1 MSDRSSTNLLSTK
14 VSNYRG
20 KMIVLAVPK
29 NLKVHAA
36 LFLVS
41 LIYGANYS
49 IAKIALPE
57 YLEPFGFIILRI
69 GLATILFWL
78 FSKTSVAEKVE
89 KKDFLLLVA
98 SAFFGVAVNQMLFFK
113 GLSLT
118 NPINASVIMTAS
130 PIMVML
136 TAYVLG
142 KERLTINKIIGVLI
156 GAIGAYLLLTK
167 DGVSLSHG
175 TFLGDLFILLNGTS
189 YAIYL
194 VIVKPLMAKYRPI
207 TVIKWIFL
215 FGFVF
220 AFPFGIDQLS
230 EVNWRVITP
239 VAWLSIAYVILA
251 ATFLVYLLN
260 VWSLKFVNSS
270 VVGIY
275 IYLQPMISTLIAVSF
290 RGDRLDLMTVAYS
303 LLIMVGVYLVSKK

>member
-1 MSDRSSTNLLSTK
+1 M
-14 VSNYRG
+14 G
-20 KMIVLAVPK
+20 KMIVLTVPK
-29 NLKVHAA
+29 NLKVHSA

-57 YLEPFGFIILRI
+57 YLEPFGFIVLRI
-69 GLATILFWL
+69 SLATLLFWL
-78 FSKTSVAEKVE
+78 FSLTSKTEKIVSR
-89 KKDFLLLVA
+89 KDFLLLLA

-142 KERLTINKIIGVLI
+142 KEKLTINKIIGVLI
-156 GAIGAYLLLTK
+156 GALGAYLLLTK
-167 DGVSLSHG
+167 DGVSLTHG

-215 FGFVF
+215 FGFIF
-220 AFPFGIDQLS
+220 TFPFGIEQLS
-230 EVNWRVITP
+230 AVNWSIIPPR
-239 VAWLSIAYVILA
+239 AWMSIAYVIVA
-251 ATFLVYLLN
+251 ATFAVYLLN

-290 RGDRLDLMTVAYS
+290 RGDKLDITTVLYS
-303 LLIMVGVYLVSKK
+303 MLIMVGVYLVSKK

>member
-1 MSDRSSTNLLSTK
+1 MTN
-14 VSNYRG
+14 V
-20 KMIVLAVPK
+20 IVLVLPK
-29 NLKVHAA
+29 NFKVHSA
-36 LFLVS
+36 LFLVA

-49 IAKIALPE
+49 IAKIALPT
-57 YLEPFGFIILRI
+57 YLEPFGFILLRI
-69 GLATILFWL
+69 TLATILFWI
-78 FSKTSVAEKVE
+78 FSFFGPNEKI
-89 KKDFLLLVA
+89 KNRGDLLLLIAA
-98 SAFFGVAVNQMLFFK
+98 SIFGVAANQMFFFK

-118 NPINASVIMTAS
+118 TPINASVIMTAS

-142 KERLTINKIIGVLI
+142 KERLTPLKIVGVLI
-156 GAIGAYLLLTK
+156 GALGAYLLVTK

-175 TFLGDLFILLNGTS
+175 TFLGDIFILMNGTS

-194 VIVKPLMAKYRPI
+194 VIVKPLMAKYKPV

-215 FGFVF
+215 FGIIFT
-220 AFPFGIDQLS
+220 FPFGIGELAA
-230 EVNWRVITP
+230 VNWTIIP
-239 VAWLSIAYVILA
+239 LEAWLAVGYVVVA
-251 ATFLVYLLN
+251 ATFTVYLLN

-275 IYLQPMISTLIAVSF
+275 IYFQPIISTLVAVSF
-290 RGDRLDLMTVAYS
+290 RGDHLDMITVVYS

>member
-1 MSDRSSTNLLSTK
+1 
-14 VSNYRG
+14 
-20 KMIVLAVPK
+20 MIVLAVPK

-57 YLEPFGFIILRI
+57 YLEPFGFIVLRI
-69 GLATILFWL
+69 GMASILFWL

-142 KERLTINKIIGVLI
+142 KEKLTVNKIIGVLI
-156 GAIGAYLLLTK
+156 GASGAYLLLTK
-167 DGVSLSHG
+167 DGTSLAHG
-175 TFLGDLFILLNGTS
+175 TFLGDMFILLNGTS

-207 TVIKWIFL
+207 TVIKWVFL

-220 AFPFGIDQLS
+220 AFPFGIEQLS
-230 EVNWRVITP
+230 EVNWTVIPP

-290 RGDRLDLMTVAYS
+290 RGDRLDLITVAYS
-303 LLIMVGVYLVSKK
+303 LLIMIGVYLVSKK